1 MGQKITKLLGIGL
14 VTIGVLSLSA
24 CGAQKH
30 ADSASTSSQSSSTS
44 SKTSS
49 TASSQAPK
57 KSASHQVSSKKNTQQ
72 PKSTAIPGLNLA
84 QIQQGNF
91 SSLQGQWQ
99 LIATS
104 VNREDGNG
112 QQAYQREN
120 GSEQLFV
127 NQNTISDGSF
137 VLQGATIAADSAT
150 QPVAYKVDG
159 KMLDA
164 SFSNQGA
171 VSVNHTIT
179 FIPRGVDS
187 GVKID
192 GKSIGTSQNLIQVWS
207 SGPSFSS
214 IYAQTSNK
222 LPVNTDTKLNIE
234 AIHSNN
240 FSSLVGTWKNPTDG
254 KEITVT
260 NQITI
265 KPTSSHYSGF
275 MGATTDG
282 PKDSD
287 GNAEVITNGD
297 ITNGWLEGGIGNF
310 SSGPGIAF
318 EPLAIAPA
326 GIKIAPE
333 DNSDVS
339 KDRLIVGG
347 GQGGYAT
354 SAYYRVK

>member
-30 ADSASTSSQSSSTS
+30 VDNASASSQSSSTS

-49 TASSQAPK
+49 AISSQASK
-57 KSASHQVSSKKNTQQ
+57 KSTSHQVSSKKYTQQ
-72 PKSTAIPGLNLA
+72 SKATPIPVINLA

-91 SSLQGQWQ
+91 RSLQGQWQ

-112 QQAYQREN
+112 QQAYQHEN

-137 VLQGATIAADSAT
+137 VLQGSTIAADSAM
-150 QPVAYKVDG
+150 QPVAYKVAD

-171 VSVNHTIT
+171 VSVNHVIT

-187 GVKID
+187 GIKID

-207 SGPSFSS
+207 SGPSFYS
-214 IYAQTSNK
+214 IYAQTSCQQIQQ
-222 LPVNTDTKLNIE
+222 LN
-234 AIHSNN
+234 
-240 FSSLVGTWKNPTDG
+240 
-254 KEITVT
+254 
-260 NQITI
+260 
-265 KPTSSHYSGF
+265 
-275 MGATTDG
+275 
-282 PKDSD
+282 
-287 GNAEVITNGD
+287 
-297 ITNGWLEGGIGNF
+297 
-310 SSGPGIAF
+310 
-318 EPLAIAPA
+318 
-326 GIKIAPE
+326 
-333 DNSDVS
+333 
-339 KDRLIVGG
+339 
-347 GQGGYAT
+347 
-354 SAYYRVK
+354 